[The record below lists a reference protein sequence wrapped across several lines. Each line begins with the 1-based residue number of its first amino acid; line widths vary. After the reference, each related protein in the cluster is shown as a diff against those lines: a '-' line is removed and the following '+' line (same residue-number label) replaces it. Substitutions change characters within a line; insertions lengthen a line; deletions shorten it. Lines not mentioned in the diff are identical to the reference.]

1 VIKSLII
8 DNYDS
13 FTFNLYQL
21 LGQVN
26 GEAPLV
32 VKNDELE
39 WSALRRLDFDNVVIS
54 PGPGRPDKHED
65 FGVCA
70 DAIVRA
76 EVPVLG
82 VCLGHQGIALCHGA
96 RLAYAPEPMHGR
108 ISRIHH
114 RGEDLLAGVPSP
126 FSAVRYHSLVVS
138 DDLPGCLEKIA
149 WTDDGL
155 VMALRHRER
164 PLWGLQFHP
173 ESISTEY
180 GFQMLKN
187 FRAITERHLP
197 PRARGTICCRTTEA
211 AHEPAPRRIGADRD
225 ERFALRVRKLANY
238 SDPEAVFVKL
248 FGGAPAAFWLDSSMV
263 KDNLARFSFMG
274 DACGPNSQ
282 MISYDA
288 HAGRMTVEGNRRT
301 TARRESIFSFL
312 QRELACRHVA
322 GADLPFAFN
331 CGFVGYLGYEMKRE
345 CGASFAHRAPFPDAR
360 FLLADRIVAFDHQER
375 QIYLTCLERLDT
387 PADADSWFDRIER
400 EIASISGAAVPVRG
414 NGAKTPRFEWRHSPD
429 AYRELIEECQ
439 RQMALGESYE
449 ICLTNKISTAVELD
463 PLAIYRVL
471 RRLNPAPYSAFM
483 LFNDFAILSSSPEKF
498 LSVDASGVVESK
510 PIKGTAPRGRSEAR
524 DLALREALRMSDKNR
539 AENLMIVDLVRNDL
553 GRVCELGSVEV
564 PDLMEVESY
573 ATVHHLVSTIRGRL
587 RPNSTAIDAVR
598 AAFPPGSMTGAPKLR
613 TMEIID
619 RLEGAA
625 RGIYSGTIGFF
636 ALSGAAELAVVIR
649 TMVMTPKEVSFGT
662 GGAIVALS
670 DPAEELEEI
679 RLKAETLIAAISAMC
694 DHGPPKGS

>member
-1 VIKSLII
+1 
-8 DNYDS
+8 
-13 FTFNLYQL
+13 
-21 LGQVN
+21 
-26 GEAPLV
+26 
-32 VKNDELE
+32 
-39 WSALRRLDFDNVVIS
+39 
-54 PGPGRPDKHED
+54 
-65 FGVCA
+65 
-70 DAIVRA
+70 
-76 EVPVLG
+76 
-82 VCLGHQGIALCHGA
+82 
-96 RLAYAPEPMHGR
+96 
-108 ISRIHH
+108 
-114 RGEDLLAGVPSP
+114 
-126 FSAVRYHSLVVS
+126 
-138 DDLPGCLEKIA
+138 
-149 WTDDGL
+149 
-155 VMALRHRER
+155 
-164 PLWGLQFHP
+164 
-173 ESISTEY
+173 
-180 GFQMLKN
+180 
-187 FRAITERHLP
+187 
-197 PRARGTICCRTTEA
+197 
-211 AHEPAPRRIGADRD
+211 
-225 ERFALRVRKLANY
+225 
-238 SDPEAVFVKL
+238 
-248 FGGAPAAFWLDSSMV
+248 
-263 KDNLARFSFMG
+263 
-274 DACGPNSQ
+274 
-282 MISYDA
+282 
-288 HAGRMTVEGNRRT
+288 
-301 TARRESIFSFL
+301 
-312 QRELACRHVA
+312 
-322 GADLPFAFN
+322 
-331 CGFVGYLGYEMKRE
+331 
-345 CGASFAHRAPFPDAR
+345 
-360 FLLADRIVAFDHQER
+360 
-375 QIYLTCLERLDT
+375 
-387 PADADSWFDRIER
+387 
-400 EIASISGAAVPVRG
+400 
-414 NGAKTPRFEWRHSPD
+414 
-429 AYRELIEECQ
+429 
-439 RQMALGESYE
+439 
-449 ICLTNKISTAVELD
+449 VELD